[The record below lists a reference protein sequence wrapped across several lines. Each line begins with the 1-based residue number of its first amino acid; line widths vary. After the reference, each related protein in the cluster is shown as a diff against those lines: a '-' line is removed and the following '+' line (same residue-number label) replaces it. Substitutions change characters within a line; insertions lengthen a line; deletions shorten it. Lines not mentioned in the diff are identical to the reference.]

1 MAVRQNLADLEN
13 DPAKVGTH
21 YTVRNPHPA
30 FGIDPNI
37 KNEYGHTNY
46 PKYIDHPW
54 KKRTDSV
61 TTYFGRNGE
70 SKTTVIESDFPE
82 QVMVK
87 DEDEEKKVL
96 AEKPPSKSD
105 KPAAKAAWDGK

>member
-21 YTVRNPHPA
+21 FTVRNPHPA

-37 KNEYGHTNY
+37 RNEYGHTNY
-46 PKYIDHPW
+46 PKMIDHPW
-54 KKRTDSV
+54 KKRTDMV

-70 SKTTVIESDFPE
+70 SKTTVIETDFPE
-82 QVMVK
+82 QVSVK
-87 DEDEEKKVL
+87 DEDEEKKVM
-96 AEKPPSKSD
+96 AEKPPTKLAD
-105 KPAAKAAWDGK
+105 KVAEKAWDKK